1 MDQKRLNEIIR
12 VDHAGEHGAI
22 AIYKGQIKTL
32 ELIGDK
38 KTLPL
43 IYGML
48 EGEKAHAQKFDE
60 LVEKK
65 KTRATAL
72 MPLWHLSGFTLGV
85 VSALG
90 GRNSLMA
97 CTEAVEEVIDKH
109 YSDQISE
116 LENSGKEP
124 EILEIVKKFHA
135 DELEHEEIAKNEISE
150 NTPFLNAFKKVVK
163 VGCKIAINISEKI

>member
-1 MDQKRLNEIIR
+1 MNQKRLNEIIR

-22 AIYKGQIKTL
+22 AIYKGQIKAL

-38 KTLPL
+38 KTLP
-43 IYGML
+43 IIHEML
-48 EGEKAHAQKFDE
+48 EGEKVHAQKFDE
-60 LVEKK
+60 IVKKK

-90 GRNSLMA
+90 GRDSLMA

-109 YSDQISE
+109 YSDQILE
-116 LENSGKEP
+116 LEKSGEEP
-124 EILEIVKKFHA
+124 EILETIKKFHA

-150 NTPFLNAFKKVVK
+150 NTRLLNTFKEIVK
-163 VGCKIAINISEKI
+163 VGCKAAINISEKI